1 MITSLL
7 VAVDSS
13 VYAHSAQE
21 QAVALGKAY
30 QARLTGLYVLDIRYV
45 EMPPYVDYSYT
56 FEAVPPVL
64 APLDVMESFRTKSER
79 ILNDLRE
86 FVSAAGLPVD
96 TRTEE
101 GVPSQI
107 IADVG
112 RAHDLIVMG
121 KRGEHAKWGRDLLG
135 STAEN
140 VARRSA
146 TPVLLV
152 EPAHRP
158 LSKALVMFDG
168 SNPANRAL
176 KMAADLA
183 ARVGLALTVLTV
195 DDDANRARATQAE
208 AAAYLEPLGLEAE
221 CMVLS
226 GRAAKAT
233 SGQLAKDPADVVIMG
248 MRGHSVL
255 HDLILGSTAEQLM
268 RSVELPILLVP

>member
-13 VYAHSAQE
+13 AYARASLEH
-21 QAVALGKAY
+21 AVALSGAY
-30 QARLTGLYVLDIRYV
+30 TARVTGLYVLDIRYV

-56 FEAVPPVL
+56 FEAVPPTL
-64 APLDVMESFRTKSER
+64 APLDVMESYRVKSER
-79 ILNDLRE
+79 ILDDLKQ
-86 FVSAAGLPVD
+86 FVAAAGLSVE

-101 GVPSQI
+101 GVPSQV
-107 IADVG
+107 IADIG
-112 RAHDLIVMG
+112 KAHDLIVMG

-152 EPAHRP
+152 ESAYRP
-158 LSKALVMFDG
+158 LIKALVMFDG

-176 KMAADLA
+176 KLAADLA
-183 ARVGLALTVLTV
+183 VRTGLALKILTV
-195 DDDANRARATQAE
+195 DDDAAEGAATQAE
-208 AAAYLEPLGLEAE
+208 ATAYLDPLGMQAE
-221 CMVLS
+221 YAVLS
-226 GRAAKAT
+226 GRAAKAA
-233 SGQLAKDPADVVIMG
+233 SSLISKEPVDVVIMG

-268 RSVELPILLVP
+268 RSVPLPVMLVP

>member
-13 VYAHSAQE
+13 AYARASLEH
-21 QAVALGKAY
+21 AVALSGAY
-30 QARLTGLYVLDIRYV
+30 TARVTGLYVLDIRYV

-56 FEAVPPVL
+56 FEAVPPTL
-64 APLDVMESFRTKSER
+64 APLDVMESYRVKSER
-79 ILNDLRE
+79 ILDDLKQ
-86 FVSAAGLPVD
+86 FVAAAGLSVE

-101 GVPSQI
+101 GVPSQV
-107 IADVG
+107 IADIG
-112 RAHDLIVMG
+112 KAHDLIVMG

-152 EPAHRP
+152 ESAYRP
-158 LSKALVMFDG
+158 LIKALVMFDG

-176 KMAADLA
+176 KLAADLA
-183 ARVGLALTVLTV
+183 VRTGLALKILTV
-195 DDDANRARATQAE
+195 DDDAAEGAATQAE
-208 AAAYLEPLGLEAE
+208 ATAYLDPLGLQAE
-221 CMVLS
+221 YAVLS
-226 GRAAKAT
+226 GRAAKAA
-233 SGQLAKDPADVVIMG
+233 SSLISKEPVDVVIMG

-268 RSVELPILLVP
+268 RSVPLPVMLVP

>member
-13 VYAHSAQE
+13 TYAVSARE

-30 QARLTGLYVLDIRYV
+30 QARVTGLYVLDIRYV

-56 FEAVPPVL
+56 FEAVPPML
-64 APLDVMESFRTKSER
+64 APLDVMESFRAKSER
-79 ILNDLRE
+79 ILDDLRE

-112 RAHDLIVMG
+112 RAYDLIVMG

-152 EPAHRP
+152 EPVYRP
-158 LSKALVMFDG
+158 FAKALVMFDG

-183 ARVGLALTVLTV
+183 TRAGLALNVLTV
-195 DDDANRARATQAE
+195 DDDAAKGRATQAE
-208 AAAYLEPLGLEAE
+208 AAAYLRPLGLEVQYV
-221 CMVLS
+221 VLS
-226 GRAAKAT
+226 GRVAKAA
-233 SGQLAKDPADVVIMG
+233 SAMLAKEPVDVVIMG

-255 HDLILGSTAEQLM
+255 HDLILGSSAEQLM

>member
-13 VYAHSAQE
+13 VYARSAQE
-21 QAVALGKAY
+21 QAVAIAKAY
-30 QARLTGLYVLDIRYV
+30 QARVTGLYVLDIRYV
-45 EMPPYVDYSYT
+45 EMPPYVDYA
-56 FEAVPPVL
+56 FGFVEVPPTL
-64 APLDVMESFRTKSER
+64 APLDVMQIFRAKSER

-86 FVSAAGLPVD
+86 FVGAAGLPVD

-101 GVPSQI
+101 GVPSQM
-107 IADVG
+107 IADTG
-112 RAHDLIVMG
+112 RAHDLVVMG

-146 TPVLLV
+146 IPVLLV
-152 EPAHRP
+152 EAQYRP

-168 SNPANRAL
+168 SDPASRAL
-176 KMAADLA
+176 KLAADLA
-183 ARVGLALTVLTV
+183 THTGLALKVLTV
-195 DDDANRARATQAE
+195 DDDTPRGQATQAE
-208 AAAYLEPLGLEAE
+208 ASEYLGPLGLEAE
-221 CMVLS
+221 YLVVP
-226 GRAAKAT
+226 GRAAKAAA
-233 SGQLAKDPADVVIMG
+233 GVLADEPEDVVIMG

-268 RSVELPILLVP
+268 RSVELPVLLVP

>member
-13 VYAHSAQE
+13 AYARASLEH
-21 QAVALGKAY
+21 AVALSGAY
-30 QARLTGLYVLDIRYV
+30 TARVTGLYVLDIRYV

-56 FEAVPPVL
+56 FEAVPPTL
-64 APLDVMESFRTKSER
+64 APLDVMESYRVKSER
-79 ILNDLRE
+79 ILDDLKQ
-86 FVSAAGLPVD
+86 FVAAAGLSVE

-101 GVPSQI
+101 GVPSQV
-107 IADVG
+107 IADIG
-112 RAHDLIVMG
+112 KAHDLIVMG

-152 EPAHRP
+152 ESAYRP
-158 LSKALVMFDG
+158 LIKALVMFDG

-176 KMAADLA
+176 KLAADLA
-183 ARVGLALTVLTV
+183 VRTGLALKILTV
-195 DDDANRARATQAE
+195 DDDAAEGAATQAE
-208 AAAYLEPLGLEAE
+208 ATAYLNPLGLQAE
-221 CMVLS
+221 YAVLP
-226 GRAAKAT
+226 GRAAKAA
-233 SGQLAKDPADVVIMG
+233 SSLISKEPVDVVIMG

-268 RSVELPILLVP
+268 RSVPLPVMLVP

>member
-13 VYAHSAQE
+13 AYALSAE
-21 QAVALGKAY
+21 EHAVALAKVY
-30 QARLTGLYVLDIRYV
+30 RARVTGLYVLDIRYV

-56 FEAVPPVL
+56 FEAVPPTIV
-64 APLDVMESFRTKSER
+64 PLDVMDSFKAKSER
-79 ILNDLRE
+79 ILGDLRE
-86 FVSAAGLPVD
+86 FVARAGVPVE

-101 GVPSQI
+101 GVPGQA

-135 STAEN
+135 STAEQ

-146 TPVLLV
+146 APVLLA
-152 EPAHRP
+152 EEAYRP
-158 LSKALVMFDG
+158 LAKGLVMFDG
-168 SNPANRAL
+168 SKPADRAL
-176 KMAADLA
+176 KLAADLA
-183 ARVGLALTVLTV
+183 ANTGLALRVLTA
-195 DDDANRARATQAE
+195 DDDSGRGQAALAE
-208 AAAYLEPLGLEAE
+208 ASAYLTPLGLQAE
-221 CMVLS
+221 YEVAS
-226 GRAAKAT
+226 GKAAKAA
-233 SGQLAKDPADVVIMG
+233 SAALARDPADLLVMG

>member
-13 VYAHSAQE
+13 AYARAAQD
-21 QAVALGKAY
+21 QAVALGGAY
-30 QARLTGLYVLDIRYV
+30 QARVTGLYVLDIRYV

-56 FEAVPPVL
+56 FEAVPPTL
-64 APLDVMESFRTKSER
+64 MPLDVMESFRAKSER

-86 FVSAAGLPVD
+86 FVSAAGLAVD

-112 RAHDLIVMG
+112 RAHDLIIMG

-152 EPAHRP
+152 ESAYRP
-158 LSKALVMFDG
+158 LAKALVMFDG
-168 SNPANRAL
+168 SDPANRAL

-183 ARVGLALTVLTV
+183 IRTGLTLSVLTV
-195 DDDANRARATQAE
+195 EDDADKGSATQADAE
-208 AAAYLEPLGLEAE
+208 AYLGPLGLAAE
-221 CMVLS
+221 YVVLS
-226 GRAAKAT
+226 GRAVKAASALLT
-233 SGQLAKDPADVVIMG
+233 KEPMDVVIMG

-255 HDLILGSTAEQLM
+255 HTSSRQDRRAAHALRRAPDPAG
-268 RSVELPILLVP
+268 P

>member
-13 VYAHSAQE
+13 AYARASLEH
-21 QAVALGKAY
+21 AVALSGAY
-30 QARLTGLYVLDIRYV
+30 TARVTGLYVLDIRYV

-56 FEAVPPVL
+56 FEAVPPTL
-64 APLDVMESFRTKSER
+64 APLDVMESYRVKSER
-79 ILNDLRE
+79 ILDDLKQ
-86 FVSAAGLPVD
+86 FVAAAGLSVE

-101 GVPSQI
+101 GVPSQV
-107 IADVG
+107 IADIG
-112 RAHDLIVMG
+112 KAHDLIVMG

-152 EPAHRP
+152 ESAYRP
-158 LSKALVMFDG
+158 LIKALVMFDG

-176 KMAADLA
+176 KLAADLA
-183 ARVGLALTVLTV
+183 VRTGLALKILTV
-195 DDDANRARATQAE
+195 DDDAAEGAATQAE
-208 AAAYLEPLGLEAE
+208 ATAYLNPLGLQAE
-221 CMVLS
+221 YTVLP
-226 GRAAKAT
+226 GRAAKAA
-233 SGQLAKDPADVVIMG
+233 SSLISKEPVDVVIMG

-268 RSVELPILLVP
+268 RSVPLPVMLVP

>member
-13 VYAHSAQE
+13 AYARASLEH
-21 QAVALGKAY
+21 AVALSGAY
-30 QARLTGLYVLDIRYV
+30 TARVTGLYVLDIRYV

-56 FEAVPPVL
+56 FEAVPPTL
-64 APLDVMESFRTKSER
+64 APLDVMESYRVKSER
-79 ILNDLRE
+79 ILDDLKQ
-86 FVSAAGLPVD
+86 FVAAAGLSVE

-101 GVPSQI
+101 GVPSQV
-107 IADVG
+107 IADIG
-112 RAHDLIVMG
+112 KAHDLIVMG

-152 EPAHRP
+152 ESAYRP
-158 LSKALVMFDG
+158 LIKALVMFDG

-176 KMAADLA
+176 KLAADLA
-183 ARVGLALTVLTV
+183 VRTGLALKILTV
-195 DDDANRARATQAE
+195 DDDAAEGAATQAE
-208 AAAYLEPLGLEAE
+208 ATAYLDPLGLQAE
-221 CMVLS
+221 YAVLP
-226 GRAAKAT
+226 GRAAKAA
-233 SGQLAKDPADVVIMG
+233 SSLISKEPVDVVIMG

-268 RSVELPILLVP
+268 RSVPLPVMLVP

>member
-13 VYAHSAQE
+13 AYARASLEH
-21 QAVALGKAY
+21 AVALSGAY
-30 QARLTGLYVLDIRYV
+30 TARVTGLYVLDIRYV

-56 FEAVPPVL
+56 FEAVPPTL
-64 APLDVMESFRTKSER
+64 APLDVMESYRVKSER
-79 ILNDLRE
+79 ILDDLKQ
-86 FVSAAGLPVD
+86 FVAAAGLSVE

-101 GVPSQI
+101 GVPSQV
-107 IADVG
+107 IADIG
-112 RAHDLIVMG
+112 KAHDLIVMG

-152 EPAHRP
+152 ESAYRP
-158 LSKALVMFDG
+158 LIKALVMFDG
-168 SNPANRAL
+168 SNPSNRAL
-176 KMAADLA
+176 KLAADLA
-183 ARVGLALTVLTV
+183 VRTGLALKILTV
-195 DDDANRARATQAE
+195 DDDAAEGAATQAE
-208 AAAYLEPLGLEAE
+208 ATAYLDPLGMQAE
-221 CMVLS
+221 YAVLS
-226 GRAAKAT
+226 GRAAKAA
-233 SGQLAKDPADVVIMG
+233 SSLISKEPVDVVIMG

-268 RSVELPILLVP
+268 RSVPLPVMLVP

>member
-13 VYAHSAQE
+13 AYARASLEH
-21 QAVALGKAY
+21 AVALSGAY
-30 QARLTGLYVLDIRYV
+30 TARVTGLYVLDIRYV

-56 FEAVPPVL
+56 FEAVPPTL
-64 APLDVMESFRTKSER
+64 APLDVMESYRVKSER
-79 ILNDLRE
+79 ILDDLKQ
-86 FVSAAGLPVD
+86 FVAVAGLSVE

-101 GVPSQI
+101 GVPSQV
-107 IADVG
+107 IADIG
-112 RAHDLIVMG
+112 KAHDLIVMG

-152 EPAHRP
+152 ESAYRP
-158 LSKALVMFDG
+158 LAKALVMFDG
-168 SNPANRAL
+168 SKPANRAL
-176 KMAADLA
+176 KLAADLA
-183 ARVGLALTVLTV
+183 VRTGLALKILTV
-195 DDDANRARATQAE
+195 DEDAAEGAATQTE
-208 AAAYLEPLGLEAE
+208 ATAYLDPLGLQAE
-221 CMVLS
+221 YAVLP
-226 GRAAKAT
+226 GRAAKAA
-233 SGQLAKDPADVVIMG
+233 SSLISKEPVDVVIMG

-268 RSVELPILLVP
+268 RSVPLPVMLVP

>member
-13 VYAHSAQE
+13 AYARSSLE

-30 QARLTGLYVLDIRYV
+30 QARVTGLYVLDIRYV

-56 FEAVPPVL
+56 FEAVPPTL
-64 APLDVMESFRTKSER
+64 APLDVMESFRVKSER
-79 ILNDLRE
+79 ILGDFRE
-86 FVSAAGLPVD
+86 SVEASGLPVE

-101 GVPSQI
+101 GVPSQV

-112 RAHDLIVMG
+112 KAHDLIIMG

-146 TPVLLV
+146 TPVLLL
-152 EPAHRP
+152 EPAYRP
-158 LSKALVMFDG
+158 LAKALVMFDG
-168 SNPANRAL
+168 SNPAIRAL
-176 KMAADLA
+176 KLAADLA
-183 ARVGLALTVLTV
+183 VRTGLALKVLTV
-195 DDDANRARATQAE
+195 DDDAVKGRAAQAE
-208 AAAYLEPLGLEAE
+208 ASAYLDPLGLPAE
-221 CMVLS
+221 YELLP
-226 GRAAKAT
+226 GKAAKAA
-233 SGQLAKDPADVVIMG
+233 SALLAGEPVDVVIMG

-268 RSVELPILLVP
+268 RSAPLPILLVP

>member
-13 VYAHSAQE
+13 AYARASLEH
-21 QAVALGKAY
+21 AVALSAAY
-30 QARLTGLYVLDIRYV
+30 TARVTGLYVLDIRYV

-56 FEAVPPVL
+56 FEAVPPTL
-64 APLDVMESFRTKSER
+64 APLDVMESYRVKSER
-79 ILNDLRE
+79 ILDDLRQ
-86 FVSAAGLPVD
+86 FVTAAGLSVE

-101 GVPSQI
+101 GVPSQV
-107 IADVG
+107 IADIG
-112 RAHDLIVMG
+112 KAHDLIVMG

-152 EPAHRP
+152 ESAYRP
-158 LSKALVMFDG
+158 LIKALVMFDG

-176 KMAADLA
+176 KLAADLA
-183 ARVGLALTVLTV
+183 VRTGLALKILTV
-195 DDDANRARATQAE
+195 DDDAAEGAATQAE
-208 AAAYLEPLGLEAE
+208 ATAYLNPLGLQAE
-221 CMVLS
+221 YAVLP
-226 GRAAKAT
+226 GRAAKAA
-233 SGQLAKDPADVVIMG
+233 SSLISKEPVDVVIMG

-268 RSVELPILLVP
+268 RSVPLPVMLVP

>member
-13 VYAHSAQE
+13 VYARSAQE

-30 QARLTGLYVLDIRYV
+30 HARVTGLYVLDIRYV
-45 EMPPYVDYSYT
+45 EMPPYVDYSYG
-56 FEAVPPVL
+56 FVEVPPTL
-64 APLDVMESFRTKSER
+64 APLDVMQSFRAKSER

-86 FVSAAGLPVD
+86 FVSTAGLVVD
-96 TRTEE
+96 ARTEE
-101 GVPSQI
+101 GVPSQM
-107 IADVG
+107 IADAG

-121 KRGEHAKWGRDLLG
+121 KRGEHARWGRDLLG

-140 VARRSA
+140 VARRSP

-152 EPAHRP
+152 EAEYRP
-158 LSKALVMFDG
+158 LAKALVMFDG

-176 KMAADLA
+176 KLAADLA
-183 ARVGLALTVLTV
+183 TRTGLSLRVLTV
-195 DDDANRARATQAE
+195 DDDTSRGHATQVE
-208 AAAYLEPLGLEAE
+208 ASGYLGPLGLEAE
-221 CMVLS
+221 YLVVS
-226 GRAAKAT
+226 GRAAKTAAAT
-233 SGQLAKDPADVVIMG
+233 LAKEPADVVIMG

-268 RSVELPILLVP
+268 RSVEFPILLVP

>member
-13 VYAHSAQE
+13 AYARSSAE
-21 QAVALGKAY
+21 QAVALGRAY
-30 QARLTGLYVLDIRYV
+30 EARVTGLYVLDIRYV

-56 FEAVPPVL
+56 FEAVPPTLV
-64 APLDVMESFRTKSER
+64 PLDVMESFRVKSER

-86 FVSAAGLPVD
+86 FVGAAGLAVE

-112 RAHDLIVMG
+112 KAHDLIVMG

-140 VARRSA
+140 VTRRSA

-152 EPAHRP
+152 EPTYRP
-158 LSKALVMFDG
+158 LTTALVMFDG
-168 SNPANRAL
+168 SHPATRAL
-176 KMAADLA
+176 KLAADLA
-183 ARVGLALTVLTV
+183 ARTGLALRVLTV
-195 DDDANRARATQAE
+195 DDDATKGGATQSE
-208 AAAYLEPLGLEAE
+208 ASAYLGPLGLQAE
-221 CMVLS
+221 YVVLP
-226 GRAAKAT
+226 GRVAKAA
-233 SGQLAKDPADVVIMG
+233 SALLAKEPVDLVVMG

-268 RSVELPILLVP
+268 RSVPHPILLAP

>member
-13 VYAHSAQE
+13 AYARASLEH
-21 QAVALGKAY
+21 AVALSGAY
-30 QARLTGLYVLDIRYV
+30 TARVTGLYVLDIRYV

-56 FEAVPPVL
+56 FEAVPPTL
-64 APLDVMESFRTKSER
+64 APLDVMESYRVKSER
-79 ILNDLRE
+79 ILDDLKQ
-86 FVSAAGLPVD
+86 FVAAAGLSVE

-101 GVPSQI
+101 GVPSQV
-107 IADVG
+107 IADIG
-112 RAHDLIVMG
+112 KAHDLIVMG

-152 EPAHRP
+152 ESAYRP
-158 LSKALVMFDG
+158 LIKALVMFDG

-176 KMAADLA
+176 KLAADLA
-183 ARVGLALTVLTV
+183 VRTGLALKILTV
-195 DDDANRARATQAE
+195 DDDAAEGAATQAE
-208 AAAYLEPLGLEAE
+208 ATAYLNPLGLHAE
-221 CMVLS
+221 YTVLP
-226 GRAAKAT
+226 GRAAKAA
-233 SGQLAKDPADVVIMG
+233 SSLISKEPVDVVIMG

-268 RSVELPILLVP
+268 RSVPLPVMLVP